1 MLRKKI
7 ISSLLITSLL
17 NYLSPFAYSSSFSLP
32 LSAKVLSL
40 QKDRGAVFI
49 NKGSA
54 EGIKEKNKILVLA
67 SGKSIALTVGES
79 FTHTSK
85 LFLQD
90 SSDIQYLKEGEALS
104 VSEGVSKEKT
114 RISGE
119 SRSIV
124 SDYNRGG
131 QSRNK
136 SFYRPGGNFRQEID
150 LKIENKGL
158 KNVNLE
164 GFISARTTDDKYVD
178 SEQVSLERL
187 YLNLEEKDKKYSIM
201 TGDYF
206 SYFSNYSLSQSLK
219 GLKGNYKMENS
230 LGDLNMVCVWGTN
243 KHRWND
249 FWREIEGESYTRY
262 VSGLRL
268 EQILDSRKAKLGFN
282 FVDSRDKP
290 KSTSRIRN
298 PSVNPITNSIFS
310 SDFEIRS
317 AERFWL
323 KSELAHAV
331 TDTNTAAGSSVKTK
345 SDQAYKVDTIL
356 KLTKGEPLKGTLYS
370 GYERA
375 GQNFSSLSGIL
386 KTDRQEYYSR
396 LNFDTYDYFSWRL
409 GLTRSANNL
418 KDGLAKTT
426 KYSRNDIGFTLRPLE
441 SKRSFEIA
449 IDLFR
454 RQRYSSDTI
463 IKEQTDDARLSLRDK
478 FGRLSLWGSYQTSK
492 HDDESITTNGRFS
505 HLIDLGG
512 RFNFDCQNFSL
523 IPHLYLQFE
532 KRKQDTTRFDNARKS
547 LNSGVSLNSG
557 ERLSLRL
564 NYAVSDINDDILLQ
578 NRTRQH
584 IEFETQYFLDR
595 QKTRDINISYDLDN
609 LENKSSSRDYVES
622 ILKIEFRQRF

>member
-90 SSDIQYLKEGEALS
+90 NSDIQYLKEGDALS

-230 LGDLNMVCVWGTN
+230 LGDLNMVSVWGTN

-268 EQILDSRKAKLGFN
+268 EQIIDSRKAKLGFN

-290 KSTSRIRN
+290 KSTSRLRN

-331 TDTNTAAGSSVKTK
+331 TDTNTSTGSSVKTK

-356 KLTKGEPLKGTLYS
+356 KLTKGEFLKGTLYS

-512 RFNFDCQNFSL
+512 RFNFDYQNFSL

>member
-17 NYLSPFAYSSSFSLP
+17 NYLSPFAYSSSFLP

-90 SSDIQYLKEGEALS
+90 SSDIKYLKEGDALS
-104 VSEGVSKEKT
+104 VSEGLSKEKT

-124 SDYNRGG
+124 SAYNRGG

-187 YLNLEEKDKKYSIM
+187 YLNLEEKDKKYSIR

-206 SYFSNYSLSQSLK
+206 SYFSNYSLSQTLK

-230 LGDLNMVCVWGTN
+230 FGDLNLVSVWGTN

-356 KLTKGEPLKGTLYS
+356 KLAKGEPLKVTLYS

-512 RFNFDCQNFSL
+512 RFNFDYQNFSL

-532 KRKQDTTRFDNARKS
+532 KRKQDTTRFDNVRKS